1 MRVRTR
7 LLFHCKC
14 TRFTVCFTYNYMLS
28 MYIKSMLNRRWII
41 LPVVY
46 CRPFASKAVFW
57 AILKDFEA
65 RSLLFLIVDDFNSK
79 WRTQN
84 PSKSLKKT
92 AFEAKGRQYTTGKI
106 IQRLFNV
113 DLYTL
118 IHISLKGEANGKSST
133 FTMKEQAV
141 THTLCGDAVVFSRL
155 FRTPLWN

>member
-1 MRVRTR
+1 MCVRTR

-14 TRFTVCFTYNYMLS
+14 TRFTVCFTCNYMLS
-28 MYIKSMLNRRWII
+28 MYIKSMLNRRWIT

-65 RSLLFLIVDDFNSK
+65 QFTVPNSRWNSK

-92 AFEAKGRQYTTGKI
+92 AFEAKGRQYTTGKV

-133 FTMKEQAV
+133 FTIKEQAV